1 MFPAVTRRFALGLA
15 GVGSV
20 VAALTS
26 CGAGA
31 DYKGEAKL
39 DRYDTSAG
47 PYEPATQEHPSKNVP
62 VPIKPDNMGENSV
75 AGLHAT
81 ICYFAAS
88 LQYMM
93 NTGDSQ
99 HLKDIR
105 FDREDL
111 KSYTDV
117 AERFDDKT
125 WLSEVTVTIELT
137 TSAPIRNTDG
147 YQWPAKLTMKQGD
160 FALIRG
166 KVSQVPQN
174 RKLVQ
179 SEGDITGR
187 YVEGS
192 WNLST
197 PKKR

>member
-1 MFPAVTRRFALGLA
+1 
-15 GVGSV
+15 
-20 VAALTS
+20 
-26 CGAGA
+26 
-31 DYKGEAKL
+31 
-39 DRYDTSAG
+39 
-47 PYEPATQEHPSKNVP
+47 
-62 VPIKPDNMGENSV
+62 
-75 AGLHAT
+75 
-81 ICYFAAS
+81 
-88 LQYMM
+88 MM

-117 AERFDDKT
+117 AELFDDKT